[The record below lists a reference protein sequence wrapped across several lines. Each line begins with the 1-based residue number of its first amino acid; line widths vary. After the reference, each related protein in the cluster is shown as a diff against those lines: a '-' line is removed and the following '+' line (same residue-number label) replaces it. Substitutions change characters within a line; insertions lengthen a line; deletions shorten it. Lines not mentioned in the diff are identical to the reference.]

1 MKKITMLILII
12 IIPFCIFIIISN
24 TPRNYK
30 TEYSINKLEV
40 TEKYDKD
47 NQTYLFIIKDNKL
60 EIPYQIIHKYIKK
73 RKLITNIKV
82 EENCYT
88 ISVFESDHKLCTND
102 DKIIID
108 SNINNESPINTENN
122 KEIYKNSEKIFI
134 WNYKGYYKI
143 ENNKLENITIL
154 KNDNYENKISISNDK
169 YLVTA
174 NYDEKYEFTKFYRI
188 NIKSNKIDEI
198 ISEKPISSNSYFLGT
213 HNNKLYLLDPK
224 YKNEYEIDPNKKKIT
239 MISKDGNGIYYDKEE
254 VKTSLN
260 KLIKEKLVFSTYN
273 LYNYNIEDNK
283 LTCKRANEELF
294 TKSIHGTTN
303 ALIEN
308 MIIGVS
314 KGYTVELET
323 VGVGYRFQVTGK
335 QINVSAGFSHPVV
348 VDIPEGITVEAP
360 STTELKLSGI
370 DKQKVTEFAAN
381 IRKIRKP
388 EPYKGKGIRYK
399 GEVIRRKEGK
409 KASK

>member
-1 MKKITMLILII
+1 MSRIGNRVLT
-12 IIPFCIFIIISN
+12 IPEGVTVKVENGLVTVTGPKGELSLNLNANISVSVEN
-24 TPRNYK
+24 AEVKVARNS
-30 TEYSINKLEV
+30 E
-40 TEKYDKD
+40 
-47 NQTYLFIIKDNKL
+47 
-60 EIPYQIIHKYIKK
+60 IKK
-73 RKLITNIKV
+73 
-82 EENCYT
+82 
-88 ISVFESDHKLCTND
+88 
-102 DKIIID
+102 
-108 SNINNESPINTENN
+108 
-122 KEIYKNSEKIFI
+122 
-134 WNYKGYYKI
+134 
-143 ENNKLENITIL
+143 
-154 KNDNYENKISISNDK
+154 
-169 YLVTA
+169 
-174 NYDEKYEFTKFYRI
+174 TKQ
-188 NIKSNKIDEI
+188 
-198 ISEKPISSNSYFLGT
+198 
-213 HNNKLYLLDPK
+213 
-224 YKNEYEIDPNKKKIT
+224 
-239 MISKDGNGIYYDKEE
+239 
-254 VKTSLN
+254 
-260 KLIKEKLVFSTYN
+260 
-273 LYNYNIEDNK
+273 
-283 LTCKRANEELF
+283 
-294 TKSIHGTTN
+294 IHGTTN